1 MTLHLIIMN
10 LIRKSQGNISVD
22 GVSAESAAGSASI
35 GVDATGGTL
44 AAELMDWSSLSDS
57 TIKVNNT
64 LGMGVSIYSV

>member
-1 MTLHLIIMN
+1 MN
-10 LIRKSQGNISVD
+10 LIRKSQDKISVD

-57 TIKVNNT
+57 IIRVNNT
-64 LGMGVSIYSV
+64 LGMGVSIYSI

>member
-1 MTLHLIIMN
+1 MN

-44 AAELMDWSSLSDS
+44 AAELMDWNSLSDS

-64 LGMGVSIYSV
+64 FGMSVPIYSI